1 MYINK
6 TCGCVLTE
14 SGDIKATAQI
24 KGLLDVYTPETSK
37 SAFWKY
43 WKCFICCHGDF
54 NVQIRFADE
63 PFGTAGELVQKMLQL
78 FDQLHFKLGD
88 RHFDY
93 TLLGREQVTID
104 FSKYKYISELF
115 KEMRTKMEWDSWYG
129 QNLDALWDIL
139 RGMPYKGDDF
149 TIIRP
154 RYFTGI
160 PHGENAAFTDHVDKI
175 CSIFQKAQEQSIL
188 TVQFKYTDNE
198 IENISD
204 YMA

>member
-14 SGDIKATAQI
+14 YGDIKATAQI

-93 TLLGREQVTID
+93 TLLGREQVVID
-104 FSKYKYISELF
+104 FSKCKYMSELF
-115 KEMRTKMEWDSWYG
+115 KEMRKKWNGTAGMAKTLMLYGIFSEECRTKVMTLQLFVPVTLQEFHTE
-129 QNLDALWDIL
+129 
-139 RGMPYKGDDF
+139 K
-149 TIIRP
+149 T
-154 RYFTGI
+154 
-160 PHGENAAFTDHVDKI
+160 PHLLI
-175 CSIFQKAQEQSIL
+175 
-188 TVQFKYTDNE
+188 
-198 IENISD
+198 
-204 YMA
+204 M